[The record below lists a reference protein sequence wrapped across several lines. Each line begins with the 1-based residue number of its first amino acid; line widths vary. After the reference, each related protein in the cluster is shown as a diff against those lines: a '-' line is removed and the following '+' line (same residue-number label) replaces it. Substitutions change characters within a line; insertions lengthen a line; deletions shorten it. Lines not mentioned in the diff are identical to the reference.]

1 MTWVDICQVDDL
13 LPNAGI
19 AALVD
24 NKQVA
29 VFKIGEQLFA
39 LDNHDPF
46 SNANV
51 LSRGIVGNLDEQ
63 LVVASP
69 IYKQHFTLE
78 TGQCLEDDTVS
89 VPRYAVRTQE
99 GRVQVHIE

>member
-13 LPNAGI
+13 APNAGI
-19 AALVD
+19 AALV
-24 NKQVA
+24 KGRQVA
-29 VFKIGEQLFA
+29 VFKVGEQLYA

-51 LSRGIVGNLDEQ
+51 LSRGIVGSLGDQ

-78 TGQCLEDDTVS
+78 SGQCLEDDTVS
-89 VPRYAVRTQE
+89 VPRYAVRAQKD
-99 GRVQVHIE
+99 RVQVHIE

>member
-19 AALVD
+19 AALVKD
-24 NKQVA
+24 KQVA
-29 VFKIGEQLFA
+29 IFKVGEQLFA

-46 SNANV
+46 SKANV
-51 LSRGIVGNLDEQ
+51 LSRGIVGSLGEQ

-69 IYKQHFTLE
+69 IYKQHFSLE
-78 TGQCLEDDTVS
+78 AGQCLEDDAVS